1 MVQCLIFIAAD
12 KSETASFR
20 MLQDRTPE
28 DSIKLFFNMT
38 VCITTVG
45 YRTRS
50 LAANDL
56 ETLLYLEGPR
66 LMWSED
72 ESELR
77 SHSPNYV
84 LIIPNGRWDSGKQIH
99 VSVRY
104 QTSYYLVGKSR
115 KQRDYSTYFIS

>member
-1 MVQCLIFIAAD
+1 
-12 KSETASFR
+12 
-20 MLQDRTPE
+20 MLPDRTPK

-38 VCITTVG
+38 VCITAEG
-45 YRTRS
+45 YRTRRI
-50 LAANDL
+50 AANDL

-77 SHSPNYV
+77 SHNPNYV
-84 LIIPNGRWDSGKQIH
+84 FIIPNGLWDSGRHIH
-99 VSVRY
+99 VSAGH

-115 KQRDYSTYFIS
+115 KQRDYSTYFLS